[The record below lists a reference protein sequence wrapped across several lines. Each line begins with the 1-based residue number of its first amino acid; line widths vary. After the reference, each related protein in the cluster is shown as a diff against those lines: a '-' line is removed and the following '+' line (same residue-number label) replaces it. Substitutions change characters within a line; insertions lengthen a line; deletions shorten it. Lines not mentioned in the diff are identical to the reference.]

1 MSRLSPDATGTLL
14 DKLADNANTKL
25 YVTKFSKFSIFLTK
39 LFVTKSFAIA
49 SLVTYSEI
57 HQKQCGHDDF
67 KKL

>member
-1 MSRLSPDATGTLL
+1 MSMLSPDATGTLL

-49 SLVTYSEI
+49 SLVT
-57 HQKQCGHDDF
+57 
-67 KKL
+67 